1 MGSTLLLK
9 NPNFYH
15 LSMNELFWSL
25 QRFGIGVQCFSFGIG
40 VQRFG
45 IGVQRFSFEIGVQ
58 RFSFEIV
65 LDSKNA
71 NGIYIALRNEI

>member
-58 RFSFEIV
+58 RFSFEDRSG
-65 LDSKNA
+65 LQKRQWH
-71 NGIYIALRNEI
+71 IYCLEK